1 MNSFKQYLF
10 NKNRKKIRKIYK
22 KEDNIYK
29 IYRKQNHIYGAL
41 LLEETNDP
49 KIDLNDPDFRDM
61 IKVMIFLF

>member
-1 MNSFKQYLF
+1 MCSFKQYLI

-49 KIDLNDPDFRDM
+49 KIDLNDPVFHDM
-61 IKVMIFLF
+61 IKMMIFLF